1 MNQLDLSRYAEA
13 IGDLM
18 RLDLVID
25 KDASSAT
32 QAYAQRLQLATDNLH
47 IVSTHLPTSD
57 LLPPIHFHGSSVQHN
72 GAATNP
78 SQSPASF
85 VRGVVRLTAD
95 DPPQV
100 RWTLVIRYGGEDRWR
115 LEGVQVGGRGAKRG
129 FFGVS
134 ELYSPRVTVLR
145 NLGMDGCDEGGTLA
159 ERSSL
164 VLEALMSWVACYDR
178 CFIFVEDGLI
188 FFAHWFQDYGS
199 YSYPLRYH
207 TSASA
212 WRLHGG
218 RLLGISLEESVEW
231 RERDKQVFLV
241 TIPYIPLLIKDISLT
256 DV

>member
-1 MNQLDLSRYAEA
+1 MRIICILGVSQGESQVADGSYADWISLNEPRLVQLRRSMNQLDLSRYSEA

-32 QAYAQRLQLATDNLH
+32 KAYAQRQHHAADDLH
-47 IVSTHLPTSD
+47 AVSTHLPTSD

-72 GAATNP
+72 GATTYP

-129 FFGVS
+129 FFGVGDIYLQS
-134 ELYSPRVTVLR
+134 DFVLR
-145 NLGMDGCDEGGTLA
+145 LAGMDGRDEGGTFA

-164 VLEALMSWVACYDR
+164 VLEALISWVARCDCW
-178 CFIFVEDGLI
+178 CFISVMDEIL
-188 FFAHWFQDYGS
+188 FFIQYCESWLRIS
-199 YSYPLRYH
+199 YHL
-207 TSASA
+207 
-212 WRLHGG
+212 
-218 RLLGISLEESVEW
+218 
-231 RERDKQVFLV
+231 K
-241 TIPYIPLLIKDISLT
+241 
-256 DV
+256 